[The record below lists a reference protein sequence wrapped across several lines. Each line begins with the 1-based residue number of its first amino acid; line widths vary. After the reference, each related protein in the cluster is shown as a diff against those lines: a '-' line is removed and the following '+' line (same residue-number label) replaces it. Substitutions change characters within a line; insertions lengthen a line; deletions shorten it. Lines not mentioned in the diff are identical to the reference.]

1 MNVFILL
8 YQFQINQKERVRC
21 EFEMHFKKPFFFK
34 LKSEIISIYIRSENA
49 SGFGEVGGTPLP
61 KISRNTPQPPG
72 LTPRRGG
79 GGGGGFLHLFSLKMS
94 IYFAYFGLESGMVF
108 ERTTGV
114 YEHIYRFNSK

>member
-79 GGGGGFLHLFSLKMS
+79 GGGCGVFAPFLSENEYIFCLFWSGIRYGFRENYGS
-94 IYFAYFGLESGMVF
+94 V
-108 ERTTGV
+108 
-114 YEHIYRFNSK
+114 